1 MVKDD
6 NHNTRGLFYNNVEI
20 DIDKRSEAFKLI
32 TRIQD
37 ETHRFAIEYHRR
49 LRGKK
54 EIRSILD
61 DIEGVGPS
69 RRKALMKAMGDIDAI
84 RNASVEKLTEV
95 DGITENVAKNI
106 YEYFHK

>member
-1 MVKDD
+1 MDKYD
-6 NHNTRGLFYNNVEI
+6 NHNTRGLYFNNEEI

-54 EIRSILD
+54 EIKSILD
-61 DIEGVGPS
+61 DIEGVGPT
-69 RRKALMKAMGDIDAI
+69 RRKALMRTFKDIDKI
-84 RNASVEKLTEV
+84 REATVEELTKA